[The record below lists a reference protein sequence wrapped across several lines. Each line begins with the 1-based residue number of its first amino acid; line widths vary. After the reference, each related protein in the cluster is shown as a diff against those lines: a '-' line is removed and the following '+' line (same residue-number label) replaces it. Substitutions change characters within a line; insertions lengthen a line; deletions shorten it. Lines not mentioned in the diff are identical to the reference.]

1 MTSVCIHGHFYQ
13 PPREDPISGIIP
25 DEAGAEPFKNWNE
38 RINAECYRPNAALG
52 NFARLSFN
60 IGPTLFKWLEET
72 DPTTYHLILD
82 QEHQVFEK
90 YGISNALAQPYNHTI
105 LPLASREDK
114 ITQIKWG
121 IADYS
126 HRFGHSPEGIWLPE
140 TAVDIETLEICA
152 DNGIH
157 FTILAPWQAA
167 SKGIQS
173 AIPYEVPLGNQ
184 HRSFIVF
191 FYDQDL
197 STSVSFNDQETID
210 GEAFL
215 DHVNGKCKENIL
227 IASDGELYGH
237 HKPFRDKFL
246 AYVLNGNAQRHNIE
260 MAFPGLWLKSA
271 ASIQQTKIL
280 SGSSWSCFHGVDRWA
295 KECGCTPGALWK
307 LYLRQA
313 LEKVGKDIND
323 AFIDWGREHMI
334 DVVVLSNKYI
344 DFILGDVNIE
354 EFFKENL
361 SRDLS
366 STEMYD
372 LELLLQAQ
380 YERQKMFS
388 SCGWFFDE
396 FHRIEPQNNIAYC
409 AKSVWLTEKVV
420 QRDLHTHALE
430 LLKQVKSEKTG
441 LRGDTVFSQ
450 TWLRLY
456 DLGQN

>member
-1 MTSVCIHGHFYQ
+1 MTSLCIHGHFYQ

-72 DPTTYHLILD
+72 DPATYHLILD

-126 HRFGHSPEGIWLPE
+126 HRFGHAPEGIWLPE

-152 DNGIH
+152 DNGIL
-157 FTILAPWQAA
+157 FTILAPWQTA

-173 AIPYEVPLGNQ
+173 AIPYKVPLGNQ
-184 HRSFIVF
+184 HQSFTVF

-210 GEAFL
+210 GEVFL
-215 DHVNGKCKENIL
+215 EHVNGKYKENVL

-246 AYVLNGNAQRHNIE
+246 TYVLNGNAQRHNIE
-260 MAFPGLWLKSA
+260 MSFPGLWLKSA
-271 ASIQQTKIL
+271 ANIQQTQII
-280 SGSSWSCFHGVDRWA
+280 SRSSWSCFHGVDRWA
-295 KECGCTPGALWK
+295 RECGCTPGALWK
-307 LYLRQA
+307 VYLRKA
-313 LEKVGKDIND
+313 LEQVGNDIND
-323 AFIDWGREHMI
+323 AFIDWGREHMV
-334 DVVVLSNKYI
+334 DVVVLRNKYI
-344 DFILGDVNIE
+344 GFILGEVNIE

-361 SRDLS
+361 RRDLS
-366 STEMYD
+366 SSEMYD

-420 QRDLHTHALE
+420 QMDLHTHALE
-430 LLKQVKSEKTG
+430 LLKQVKSERTG